1 MIFPICLYGKMRGAL
16 LNTFVDLIRLSYL
29 NQAEPPCSQH
39 HGCAYLGPADTGAAR
54 CARRQRPAVGKS
66 ALQGGPQRWRR
77 HRDDQSRHSV
87 RTLARRPG
95 TQFDAL
101 KLNWIGSPNW
111 DTTVAPRARTCRFR
125 RATGADEDTAT
136 YPELP
141 SAIVGMKFKVVRG
154 CRGSHASCGRWRA
167 SPSSP
172 RCFRRAR
179 QGTWSR
185 ARSPALAAPHG
196 PNGQRRPPYGLL

>member
-111 DTTVAPRARTCRFR
+111 DTTVCAARKDVPVQTRDRCRRGHCNLPGASLGDRRDEIQSSARLSGIARELRAVESIT
-125 RATGADEDTAT
+125 
-136 YPELP
+136 
-141 SAIVGMKFKVVRG
+141 
-154 CRGSHASCGRWRA
+154 
-167 SPSSP
+167 
-172 RCFRRAR
+172 
-179 QGTWSR
+179 
-185 ARSPALAAPHG
+185 
-196 PNGQRRPPYGLL
+196 